1 MTLIFQKIKK
11 YQFDLNVKNNQN
23 EKNIGNFCKKF
34 TIISILD
41 LLQELL

>member
-34 TIISILD
+34 TIFRSNNKKWLSF
-41 LLQELL
+41 